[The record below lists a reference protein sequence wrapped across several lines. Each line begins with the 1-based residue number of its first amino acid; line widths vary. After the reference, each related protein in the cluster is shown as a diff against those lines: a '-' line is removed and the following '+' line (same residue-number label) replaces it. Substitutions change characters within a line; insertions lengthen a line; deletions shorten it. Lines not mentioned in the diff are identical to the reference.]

1 MENQQT
7 SGEEKE
13 RYPRSHLFTVRLWSE
28 ALGGGQ
34 SEWRGQVRC
43 IASGETRYF
52 RDWPTLAALFLE
64 MVSGFDD
71 RPGNKE
77 CGSREE
83 RGPGWRSRDE
93 TG

>member
-1 MENQQT
+1 MENQQI

-28 ALGGGQ
+28 ALGDGRA
-34 SEWRGQVRC
+34 EWRGQVRNV
-43 IASGETRYF
+43 ASGETRYF

-64 MVSGFDD
+64 MLSGFDD
-71 RPGNKE
+71 IPSDKHR
-77 CGSREE
+77 C
-83 RGPGWRSRDE
+83 E